1 MEQKVKINKQ
11 FHKLNNAEILQK
23 SLVLS
28 ILTEVI
34 RQGIEENIYMTSYR
48 NETVAFLLASVEVI
62 FDGGLFQWKPQEALQ
77 KVEVFI
83 TIIETALGTK
93 KGYRRCFLHSY

>member
-1 MEQKVKINKQ
+1 
-11 FHKLNNAEILQK
+11 
-23 SLVLS
+23 
-28 ILTEVI
+28 
-34 RQGIEENIYMTSYR
+34 MTSYR

-62 FDGGLFQWKPQEALQ
+62 FDEGLFQWKPQEALQ

-93 KGYRRCFLHSY
+93 KGYRRCFLHSYKTLNKWGIERLCSYMPVSNFFDL